1 MSSINLEEFHG
12 LKCSRPHCGGDA
24 EITQEWG
31 EVYVRCKVCTNNQ
44 MIYHSDDTSSDFKY
58 LECGDC
64 GIIGDANDILYGDD
78 SDAIK
83 IKDLK
88 NLL

>member
-12 LKCSRPHCGGDA
+12 LKCSRPNCGGDA
-24 EITQEWG
+24 EIYEEWDG
-31 EVYVRCKVCTNNQ
+31 IYIRCKVCTNNQ
-44 MIYHSDDTSSDFKY
+44 IIQYWEDERY
-58 LECGDC
+58 LNPACSDC

-88 NLL
+88 DLL